1 MHPVTLDT
9 NIYISAVEF
18 GGAPLRLL
26 HMAVDGEIE
35 IAISQPIIDETR
47 RVLRDKFGRSEE
59 RLAETEEWI
68 RSFTRLVAPKVA
80 LDAIKEDPPDNRIL
94 ECAEAAGS
102 EFIVSGDQHLLRL
115 TQHGNARIIKVAD
128 FLAMGRER

>member
-1 MHPVTLDT
+1 MHHVTLDT

-35 IAISQPIIDETR
+35 IAISQPIIDETQ

-68 RSFTRLVAPKVA
+68 RSFTRLVAPKEA
-80 LDAIKEDPPDNRIL
+80 LDIIKEDPPDNRIL

-102 EFIVSGDQHLLRL
+102 EFIVTGDKDLLRIKR
-115 TQHGNARIIKVAD
+115 HGGVRIVKVAD